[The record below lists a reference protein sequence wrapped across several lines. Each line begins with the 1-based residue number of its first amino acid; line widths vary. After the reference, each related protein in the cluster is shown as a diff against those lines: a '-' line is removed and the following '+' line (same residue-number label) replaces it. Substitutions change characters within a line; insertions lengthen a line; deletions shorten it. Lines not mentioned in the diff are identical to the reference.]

1 MVVVTSLL
9 FGIDFTIARATGAQ
23 NDAGVTAAWLLSLGW
38 LFGGGVRD
46 AIKRN
51 GRSDED

>member
-1 MVVVTSLL
+1 MVGLTSVL
-9 FGIDFTIARATGAQ
+9 FGIDFAFARATGGQ
-23 NDAGVTAAWLLSLGW
+23 SDAGVTAAWLLSLGW

-51 GRSDED
+51 GRGDE